1 MNFDLAFDRL
11 MGFEGNYS
19 DDPRDP
25 GGETRWGISKRS
37 YPNVNIKTL
46 TRDGSKAIYLR
57 DFWNPLDGAHPA
69 IRYQVF
75 DFAVNG
81 GLSTGLRKLQSAIGV
96 ADDGHWGPHSMATLL
111 TFELNDVL
119 LRFNKERLRFYTSL
133 KGWPDYGKGW
143 TNRVADNLGFA
154 AEDN

>member
-1 MNFDLAFDRL
+1 MNFDTAFDRL
-11 MGFEGNYS
+11 IGHEGKYVN
-19 DDPRDP
+19 DPRDN
-25 GGETRWGISKRS
+25 GGETQWGISKRS
-37 YPNVNIKTL
+37 YPAVDIKNLTL
-46 TRDGSKAIYLR
+46 QGAKAIYYR
-57 DFWNPLDGAHPA
+57 DFWLPLADAHA
-69 IRYQVF
+69 AVKFQVF

-96 ADDGHWGPHSMATLL
+96 ADDGHWGPHSAKTLQ